1 METRSLSQEEKVQR
15 GAIDSGRFFRQAMDF
30 IGFTEE
36 DSQAIR
42 QSSLVIE
49 KHIPNIVA
57 DFYENLLRYPFTRKH
72 FLKKDGSIDQDY
84 LQKRMQHL
92 SNFWRRTAGGEY
104 DDEFARYVDYVGRAH
119 TSHGADPNIY
129 IEERYVIG
137 QVGFMQHAIN
147 NSLHKELHEYNPEL
161 EAKAIRAWNLLM
173 MVILEMLARAYND
186 EPMEDQ
192 DELLLVVKR
201 EPVQQLAVD
210 AYEKGLGLIR
220 PPQYREIQV
229 ASIEEIPNGK
239 RKIIQVDNLSIGV
252 FHHNEE
258 WFAVRNHCVHRGGP
272 VATGPLKSDT
282 LICPLHGYQYN
293 LKTGQLLVDP
303 TSKLETYKVTVKDQK
318 VYVTIPQAEE
328 EQQIDSFF
336 DKTSSSPKAESAP
349 RLQPNQFLA
358 SKIPSG
364 KIGLVEVKG
373 AEVAVYNLEGQ
384 FFATSN
390 LCTHEEGP
398 LSKGEVRG
406 ETVICPWHGSCF
418 NVKTG
423 KVECGP
429 AAQSLKTFAV
439 MVSGDI
445 GSVESS

>member
-1 METRSLSQEEKVQR
+1 METSSLSQEEKVQR
-15 GAIDSGRFFRQAMDF
+15 GAVDSGRFFRQAMNF
-30 IGFTEE
+30 IGFTEA
-36 DSQAIR
+36 DAKAIR

-72 FLKKDGSIDQDY
+72 FLKKDGNIDQDY

-119 TSHGADPNIY
+119 TSQGADPNIY

-137 QVGFMQHAIN
+137 QVGFMQHAI
-147 NSLHKELHEYNPEL
+147 SGALHKELHEHNPEL

-186 EPMEDQ
+186 ELIEDQ
-192 DELLLVVKR
+192 DELSLVVKR
-201 EPVQQLAVD
+201 ESVQQLAVD

-220 PPQYREIQV
+220 PPQYRELQI
-229 ASIEEIPNGK
+229 ASIEEIPDGK

-252 FHHNEE
+252 FHHNGE

-272 VATGPLKSDT
+272 VATGALKGDT

-303 TSKLETYKVTVKDQK
+303 TSKLETYTVTLRDQK
-318 VYVTIPQAEE
+318 IYVSIPQAEQ

-336 DKTSSSPKAESAP
+336 DKTNPSPKAESEP
-349 RLQPNQFLA
+349 RLQANQFLA
-358 SKIPSG
+358 SKISPR
-364 KIGLVEVKG
+364 KIGLVKVNG

-384 FFATSN
+384 FFATGN
-390 LCTHEEGP
+390 LCTHEQGP
-398 LSKGEVRG
+398 LNEGEVKG
-406 ETVICPWHGSCF
+406 KTVICPWHGSCF
-418 NVKTG
+418 DIKTG
-423 KVECGP
+423 EVECGP
-429 AAQSLKTFAV
+429 AAQPLKTYIV
-439 MVSGDI
+439 KISGDI
-445 GSVESS
+445 GSVELF